1 MLKELFRKLF
11 LTILF
16 TLVLSGGA
24 SAEEL
29 SYTCQIENS
38 NGELISQTKTLYE
51 IKNGRVY
58 EGTYEMEG
66 VKNLEINNSIVT
78 FNFNSE
84 SKGYTDESYHKVN
97 LSTGNF
103 FVIDYKTNGGADTT
117 FGKCQKF

>member
-1 MLKELFRKLF
+1 MLKMKKIL

-16 TLVLSGGA
+16 TLALSGGA
-24 SAEEL
+24 SADEF

-38 NGELISQTKTLYE
+38 YGELIPQTKTLYE

-58 EGTYEMEG
+58 EDTYEIEG
-66 VKNLEINNSIVT
+66 VKNLMINSSIVT

-103 FVIDYKTNGGADTT
+103 YKIDYKTDGGADTT